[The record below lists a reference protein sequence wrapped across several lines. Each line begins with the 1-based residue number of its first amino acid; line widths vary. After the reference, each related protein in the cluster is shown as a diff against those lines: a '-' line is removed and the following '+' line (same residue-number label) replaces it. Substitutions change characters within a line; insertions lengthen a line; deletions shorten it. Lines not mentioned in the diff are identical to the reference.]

1 MGSDA
6 QVTILGT
13 SNDVRYSVML
23 SDGTEVASSI
33 GNGADLKLTIP
44 TEKLISGENM
54 LTIRSVSSY
63 CSTSTYEQTVTF
75 LADPIPGPPV
85 VEDTKRCRDGV
96 VTLVATG
103 SPSKNYNWYENDTDL
118 NPIAGEH
125 SWTFTTPSLSKSKTY
140 YVSSINSLGCE
151 GPRAQVKALVVL
163 YDDVIITREPPS
175 LVSSYAEGNQ
185 WYFND
190 VLIPGAVNQY
200 YKPTGAGRYKV
211 EVLIDGCSTVDEV
224 DFSSVNHGH
233 QDDVEFSAFPNPF
246 TSSLNIILANPNNLE
261 VRITMT
267 DMKGTEALVQTF
279 EATDDGTYTVNT
291 AQLPAG
297 MYTLYVRFG
306 SSVKVTKVLK
316 E

>member
-1 MGSDA
+1 
-6 QVTILGT
+6 
-13 SNDVRYSVML
+13 
-23 SDGTEVASSI
+23 
-33 GNGADLKLTIP
+33 
-44 TEKLISGENM
+44 
-54 LTIRSVSSY
+54 
-63 CSTSTYEQTVTF
+63 
-75 LADPIPGPPV
+75 
-85 VEDTKRCRDGV
+85 
-96 VTLVATG
+96 
-103 SPSKNYNWYENDTDL
+103 
-118 NPIAGEH
+118 
-125 SWTFTTPSLSKSKTY
+125 
-140 YVSSINSLGCE
+140 
-151 GPRAQVKALVVL
+151 VKALVVL

-246 TSSLNIILANPNNLE
+246 TSSLNIILADPNNLQ

-306 SSVKVTKVLK
+306 SAVKVTKVLK